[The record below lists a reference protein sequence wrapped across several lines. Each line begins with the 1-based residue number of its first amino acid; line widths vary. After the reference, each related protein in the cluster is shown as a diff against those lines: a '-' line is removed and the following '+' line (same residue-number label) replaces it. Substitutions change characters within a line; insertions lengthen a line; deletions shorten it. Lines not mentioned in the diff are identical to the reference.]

1 MSRLTLHSFFNMIKS
16 IRKDNTWA
24 KANPDEIQQMYIM
37 TPFYM
42 AVGDELS
49 VHLMDHLYPDMLKVN
64 DQDDIARWWEVI
76 DRTTGEVVSPEHYL
90 LTFEIGDMGTMS
102 AILQRM
108 NREIFTKP
116 VELMENVVGVTS
128 YLREK
133 IIERGGDPER
143 ETLNVIPAKD
153 GKAYFVDSKGEY
165 WRSYKFITDATC
177 YDRVEKTED
186 FYESAV
192 AFGNF
197 QRLLADYPAAT
208 LHETIK
214 GFHDTRARFQ
224 VFKNAVEQDVCG
236 RADSVRKEIE
246 FVLAH
251 EETAN
256 VFGELQD
263 KGQLPLR
270 VTHNDTKLNNIMID
284 NVTRKGICV
293 IDLDTVMPGLAMN
306 DFGDSIRFGASTAA
320 EDEKDLS
327 KVSCSMELFEIY
339 AKGFLQGRAGSL
351 TPKEVELLPMGAKVM
366 TYECGM
372 RFLTDYLQGDHY
384 FKIHREGHNLDRAR
398 TQFKLVEDMEA
409 KWDTM
414 ARIVRKYEN
423 L

>member
-24 KANPDEIQQMYIM
+24 KTNPDEIQQMYIM

-177 YDRVEKTED
+177 YDRVEKPED

-284 NVTRKGICV
+284 NITRKGICV

-339 AKGFLQGRAGSL
+339 VKGFLQGCAGSL

-384 FKIHREGHNLDRAR
+384 FIIHREGHNLDRAR
-398 TQFKLVEDMEA
+398 TQFKLVEDMDA

-414 ARIVRKYEN
+414 AKIVRKYEN